1 MPIASARARGP
12 DFELIFFFSLS
23 TFHMEIRAKLLK
35 SRFPENWRGK
45 PEKIVFLAFFDIL
58 VNMATEVRF
67 HPINAKNQIF
77 AIFKLKVCRK
87 KSIAR

>member
-1 MPIASARARGP
+1 
-12 DFELIFFFSLS
+12 
-23 TFHMEIRAKLLK
+23 MEIRGKLLK
-35 SRFPENWRGK
+35 SRFSKNIAEK
-45 PEKIVFLAFFDIL
+45 PKKAVFLAFFDIL

-67 HPINAKNQIF
+67 HPINAKNHIF

>member
-1 MPIASARARGP
+1 
-12 DFELIFFFSLS
+12 
-23 TFHMEIRAKLLK
+23 MEIRAKLLK
-35 SRFPENWRGK
+35 SRFPENWRGN
-45 PEKIVFLAFFDIL
+45 PEKTVFLAFFDIL

-67 HPINAKNQIF
+67 HPINAKNHIF

>member
-1 MPIASARARGP
+1 M
-12 DFELIFFFSLS
+12 IFFLSSLS
-23 TFHMEIRAKLLK
+23 TFHMKIRAKLLK
-35 SRFPENWRGK
+35 SRFPENRRGK
-45 PEKIVFLAFFDIL
+45 PEKIVFLAFFDIFDIL

-67 HPINAKNQIF
+67 HPINAKNHIF